1 MNKKLERFGPFLA
14 YKTDSEKKN
23 FAIFDNAYSTD
34 MGIWGYFLVLSKK
47 DEPVKCVKAFGKS
60 VVILKVISSYSIIL

>member
-34 MGIWGYFLVLSKK
+34 RRN
-47 DEPVKCVKAFGKS
+47 
-60 VVILKVISSYSIIL
+60 